1 MRELVYLSE
10 RKLRQFQVPKKRR
23 FSVREIGIPGIGQ
36 VGIDQQADSH
46 LDAVIAHLEGTAR
59 WYEEDVQVGQWVHFE
74 ARLGYHVL
82 GGENHPT
89 VLLLAEPADRTG
101 SRRLV
106 LHGSPE
112 HLLGGQATPPAT
124 DWDDGV
130 LHGSFASFLRPLI
143 RHLMITEDKNP
154 VEDDGKSGALL
165 RQGLRMLN
173 RFLDRALDPD
183 TAAWMAG
190 YARVTMN
197 TAGLPVVIASPLYVE
212 YVSPPDQ

>member
-10 RKLRQFQVPKKRR
+10 RKLRQFQAPKKRR
-23 FSVREIGIPGIGQ
+23 FSIREIGIPGIGQ

-46 LDAVIAHLEGTAR
+46 LDAVIAHLEDKAR

-74 ARLGYHVL
+74 ARLGHHVV
-82 GGENHPT
+82 GGEDRPR
-89 VLLLAEPADRTG
+89 VLLLAEPAGGTG

-112 HLLGGQATPPAT
+112 HLLGEHATLTT
-124 DWDDGV
+124 DWDDAA
-130 LHGSFASFLRPLI
+130 LRGSFASFLRPLI
-143 RHLMITEDKNP
+143 WHLMRTEDKNP
-154 VEDDGKSGALL
+154 AEDDSKGGALL
-165 RQGLRMLN
+165 RRGLWLLN
-173 RFLDRALDPD
+173 RLLDDALDPD

-190 YARVTMN
+190 YARITMN
-197 TAGLPVVIASPLYVE
+197 TADLPVVLASPLYVE